1 LHLLYNNGRLPD
13 TVKSAVVIGSGPNG
27 LAAAALLARDGYRV
41 TVHEASSE
49 YGGGT
54 RSGELTL
61 PGFVHDLCSSVHP
74 MGPTSPCFEELSL
87 TEHGLEWIQPDA
99 VCAHPLDDGTAVVM
113 ERSLDG
119 TARHLGRD
127 GEGWRRIY
135 EPFIEAWPRLRH
147 DLFGPQLRLPRHP
160 LLTAQFGLRAL
171 RSARELAESRF
182 SGPRAKALFAGIAA
196 HSVIALE
203 APASA
208 AAGIMLGIA
217 GHASGW
223 AIPRGGAQ
231 RIADALVSV
240 LRSFGGEV
248 RTGLVV
254 RSLPDAP
261 LVFCDITPRQ
271 LLAIAGD
278 RFPAP
283 YRHALE
289 RYRYGPGV
297 FKIDWALNQPIPWK
311 ASDCLRTATVHVGGT
326 LPEIAEWERTYT
338 GHPFVL
344 VTQPSL
350 FDPSR
355 APAGRHTAWG
365 YCHVPNG
372 STRDM
377 TEDIEGQV
385 ERFAPGFRAAIL
397 ARRVSTPADLE
408 RRNANI
414 IGGDIGGGAFDLR
427 QMLIRPTWRLS
438 RTPLRGVFLC
448 SSSTPPGGGV
458 HGMCG
463 YNAVKA
469 ATSRGL

>member
-1 LHLLYNNGRLPD
+1 M
-13 TVKSAVVIGSGPNG
+13 
-27 LAAAALLARDGYRV
+27 
-41 TVHEASSE
+41 SSE

-54 RSGELTL
+54 RSGELTF

-74 MGPTSPCFEELSL
+74 IGPTSPCFEELSL
-87 TEHGLEWIQPDA
+87 TQHGVEWIHPEA
-99 VCAHPLDDGTAVVM
+99 VCAHPLDDGTAVLQ
-113 ERSLDG
+113 ERSLDA
-119 TARHLGRD
+119 TARNLGSD
-127 GEGWRRIY
+127 GEAWRRLL
-135 EPFIEAWPRLRH
+135 EPFVAAWPRLRY
-147 DLFGPQLRLPRHP
+147 DLLGPQLRIPRHP
-160 LLTAQFGLRAL
+160 WLMAQFGLRAL

-182 SGPRAKALFAGIAA
+182 SGPRAQALFAGIAA
-196 HSVIALE
+196 HSVIPLE
-203 APASA
+203 HPASA
-208 AAGIMLGIA
+208 AAGILLGA
-217 GHASGW
+217 VGHVSGW
-223 AIPRGGAQ
+223 SIPRGGAQ

-248 RTGLVV
+248 RTGSLV
-254 RSLPDAP
+254 RSLPEAH

-271 LLAIAGD
+271 LLTLAGD

-289 RYRYGPGV
+289 RFRYGPGI

-311 ASDCLRTATVHVGGT
+311 ARDCLRTATVHVGGT
-326 LPEIAEWERTYT
+326 LSEIAEWERTHT
-338 GHPFVL
+338 GRPFLL

-355 APAGRHTAWG
+355 APAGHHTAWG

-372 STRDM
+372 SNRDM
-377 TEDIEGQV
+377 TEAMESQV
-385 ERFAPGFRAAIL
+385 ERFAPGFRSAIL
-397 ARRVSTPADLE
+397 ARRVTTPADLE
-408 RRNANI
+408 RRNPNL

-427 QMLIRPTWRLS
+427 QMLIRPTWRLF

-463 YNAVKA
+463 YTAVKA
-469 ATSRGL
+469 ATATAL